1 MTLAQRIHDL
11 QLRAVAATDE
21 ERIKT
26 RSGEY
31 TAITEQLVETA
42 GRAARVATAR
52 AELAS
57 AGILQD
63 GLDQDQDRALAVIH
77 EVADTVSTLRVDA
90 KLDSVKMQVSS
101 IIRFFG
107 ESQSWA
113 VQAWRSLVPTE
124 LPTVDD
130 DLLDALENGGFDIE
144 AIRADIE
151 QARSNVLV
159 LRSRSLP
166 DTGDHRRLQEALE
179 VLAHS
184 SKRIVD
190 LVDPIVAD
198 LVVRAQTEGVPI
210 DELTPDVVTE
220 LRRLGIV
227 NRFRVVIS

>member
-11 QLRAVAATDE
+11 RLRAVAATDE
-21 ERIKT
+21 ERIKA

-42 GRAARVATAR
+42 GRAARLATAR

-57 AGILQD
+57 AGILQG
-63 GLDQDQDRALAVIH
+63 GLDQDHDRALAVIQ

-113 VQAWRSLVPTE
+113 VRAWRSLVPTE

-130 DLLDALENGGFDIE
+130 DLLDALENGGFDVE

-151 QARSNVLV
+151 QARSNVVV

-166 DTGDHRRLQEALE
+166 DTGDYRTLQEALE

-210 DELTPDVVTE
+210 DELTPGVVTE

-227 NRFRVVIS
+227 DRFRVVIS